1 MMYSLVGRPGRAWIW
16 LRELFSLSDAE
27 RKIARLTLTD
37 RIDIRIETQGAIELM
52 REAERTRLLPL
63 RLQLAKRALEKLFVA
78 AAVAS
83 LKVHSS
89 NPVDWPGLD
98 EAIRH
103 ITELTDL
110 GKHKFA
116 IDYVRG
122 QEISPTP
129 VHRHYVLL
137 ANLFASLEKQIDTR
151 TPRDFKIARWTRMGV
166 LGALLACGG
175 WVVSAPTNIA
185 RGKSVSASSLCP
197 DVPTPFHGVPQLGGA
212 VDGIRLEVRFAICTN
227 REIRPWI
234 AVDLGAPHTIRE
246 VVVYARTDGS
256 WGEGD
261 IPAHIQLSL
270 DNVHFRDVGTR
281 TYPYTNR
288 FPWHLQVPGV
298 TARYVRLAAASDLP
312 QQMFINEIE
321 VYER

>member
-1 MMYSLVGRPGRAWIW
+1 MW
-16 LRELFSLSDAE
+16 LSELFSLNDAE
-27 RKIARLTLTD
+27 RKLARLTLTD
-37 RIDIRIETQGAIELM
+37 RIDIRIETQGAVELM

-78 AAVAS
+78 TAVAS
-83 LKVHSS
+83 LKVRSS
-89 NPVDWPGLD
+89 NPVDWPGLK

-103 ITELTDL
+103 ITEQADL
-110 GKHKFA
+110 SRHNSA

-122 QEISPTP
+122 REISPAP
-129 VHRHYVLL
+129 VDRNYVLL
-137 ANLFASLEKQIDTR
+137 ANLFATLEKQIDTR
-151 TPRDFKIARWTRMGV
+151 TPRDFKIARWTRMGI

-175 WVVSAPTNIA
+175 WVVIAPTNIA

-197 DVPTPFHGVPQLGGA
+197 DVPTPFHGAPQLGGA
-212 VDGIRLEVRFAICTN
+212 VDGIRSEVRFAICTN

-234 AVDLGAPHTIRE
+234 AVDLGAPHTIHE
-246 VVVYARTDGS
+246 VVVYGRTDGG

-261 IPAHIQLSL
+261 IPALIQLSL

-281 TYPYTNR
+281 TTPYTKR
-288 FPWHLQVPGV
+288 FPWHLEVPRV

-312 QQMFINEIE
+312 QQMIINEIE